1 MKSGKIAVFGLIL
14 AAAMV
19 SAVSAMA
26 EISIGG
32 GIEGYMPSSRP
43 HVIIMPAAQP
53 AAAVK
58 APGEAAADLAKAV
71 QPATAAVVAE
81 AGSAVKEAGKKAAV
95 AQAVKAVKAGKKGLG
110 RRKKIRIASGVAP
123 ATKTA
128 APVSVS

>member
-95 AQAVKAVKAGKKGLG
+95 APAVKAGKKALG
-110 RRKKIRIASGVAP
+110 RRKKSRIASGAAP
-123 ATKTA
+123 APKTA